1 MSRLAAAAFAA
12 VNVLISGGCAT
23 TPAAP
28 LALPDPA
35 DQARVNSRLEPDV
48 TVCSAAYTEAFERA
62 KGDIP
67 ADPVPV
73 PSGSAMAMQ
82 AAATVNVWRSIA
94 NDAFNS
100 CMHSNKNQRPGG

>member
-1 MSRLAAAAFAA
+1 MSRLAVAVLAA
-12 VNVLISGGCAT
+12 VNVLMSGGCAT
-23 TPAAP
+23 TPVTS
-28 LALPDPA
+28 LALQDAPD
-35 DQARVNSRLEPDV
+35 QSRVDSRLEPDV
-48 TVCSAAYTEAFERA
+48 TVCSAAYTEAFDRA

-100 CMHSNKNQRPGG
+100 CMHSSKNQRP

>member
-1 MSRLAAAAFAA
+1 MSRVAMALLAA

-28 LALPDPA
+28 LALQEAPD
-35 DQARVNSRLEPDV
+35 QSRVNSRLEPDV
-48 TVCSAAYTEAFERA
+48 AVCSAAYTEAFERA

-67 ADPVPV
+67 ADPVPA

-100 CMHSNKNQRPGG
+100 CMRSNKNQRPGG

>member
-1 MSRLAAAAFAA
+1 MSRLAVAVLAA
-12 VNVLISGGCAT
+12 VNVLMSGGCAT
-23 TPAAP
+23 TTSPVALREAP
-28 LALPDPA
+28 
-35 DQARVNSRLEPDV
+35 DQSRVDSRLEPDV
-48 TVCSAAYTEAFERA
+48 TICSAAYSEAFERA